1 MKIATRIISG
11 YGILILLLASVLTY
25 QVIAV
30 HRMRSINRTMAG
42 VNFHAAL
49 ASLQLMRDLDLVE
62 EYTKKALLLGDQDYH
77 EQLQTSRDNFTAT
90 LEDLRAH
97 TSSERERAE
106 VERLAEFWRAL
117 LQDVS
122 ELPRASPAEPVANFP
137 PGLQDH
143 FDRIQAQGFTVYQRV
158 LHSISADA
166 DTLRRTGDR
175 METLA
180 WIAAAMALVLSALV
194 SFLIVRSISL
204 PLRHLTEGTRA
215 IAAGKFYYRLDT
227 SGRDEF
233 AQVARDFNVMTLR
246 LGELNV
252 MKKAFVSH
260 VSHEL
265 KAPLASM
272 REIAQL
278 MLEQIPGSLND
289 KQKRL
294 LELNLQSNRRL
305 TSIIGN
311 LLDISKM
318 EAGVMEYDLKEQ
330 GLNALVN
337 TAIAEYEP
345 QANEK
350 DIKIEKEMPSAA
362 LILECDGDRIIQV
375 IGNVLGN
382 AVKFSPRSGTIRVTV
397 AEVPGTP
404 AGMPPK
410 WRDALSLHP
419 RGRFA
424 QITVADS
431 GPGIPDEHK
440 DTVFEKF
447 FQANPGK
454 KRSGEGVGLGLAIS
468 QTVIEAHRGAI
479 WIEDNPAGG
488 SVFHLLLRLET
499 DAVQAS
505 AAARD

>member
-42 VNFHAAL
+42 VNFRAAL
-49 ASLQLMRDLDLVE
+49 AALQLMRDLDLVE

-77 EQLQTSRDNFTAT
+77 EQLQTSRDNFDAT
-90 LEDLRAH
+90 LEDLRIH
-97 TSSERERAE
+97 VSSDTERVE
-106 VERLAEFWRAL
+106 VQRIAEFWRAF
-117 LQDVS
+117 LQEVS
-122 ELPRASPAEPVANFP
+122 EQARAPAGEPVPNFP

-143 FDRIQAQGFTVYQRV
+143 LDRIQAQGYTVYQRV
-158 LHSISADA
+158 LLSIAADA
-166 DTLRRTGDR
+166 EQLRRTGDR
-175 METLA
+175 MEALA
-180 WIAAAMALVLSALV
+180 WIAAATALILSALV

-233 AQVARDFNVMTLR
+233 AQVAKDFNVMTLR

-272 REIAQL
+272 RETIQL
-278 MLEQIPGSLND
+278 MLEQIPGALND

-318 EAGVMEYDLKEQ
+318 EAGVMEYDLKQ
-330 GLNALVN
+330 QDLKALVN
-337 TAIAEYEP
+337 TAIAEYEA

-350 DIKIEKEMPSAA
+350 EIRIETELPAGP

-375 IGNVLGN
+375 IGNILGN
-382 AVKFSPRSGTIRVTV
+382 AVKFSPRSGTIRVQVGEIT
-397 AEVPGTP
+397 ETP

-410 WRDALSLHP
+410 WSDALSLHTP
-419 RGRFA
+419 GRFA
-424 QITVADS
+424 QITVADT
-431 GPGIPDEHK
+431 GPGIPDEQK

-468 QTVIEAHRGAI
+468 QTVAEAHRGAI
-479 WIEDNPAGG
+479 WVEDNPEGG

-499 DAVQAS
+499 TFERTS
-505 AAARD
+505 AAMRA